1 MSGKIGVIGGSGLY
15 QMEEVQGV
23 RDIKVDTPFG
33 EPSDFLITGT
43 LYGKSM
49 VFLPRHGV
57 GHRIQPTDLNFRANI
72 YAMKKMGVE
81 WIISLSAVGSMK
93 EEIAPGDIVI
103 PDQYYDNTK
112 RRLSTFFGDGV
123 VVHVS
128 FANPTCVRLNSILS
142 RAARAVG
149 ANVHEGGTY
158 LCIEGPQFS
167 TRAESNIYRQWG
179 VDVIGMTNVT
189 EAKLAKE
196 AEICYSTLALPTDYD
211 VWRAS
216 NETVTVEQI
225 LEVLNANV
233 EKSKSIIKEAVKSI
247 PYDRDCGCADAL
259 KDAIITAPERI
270 PAEKRQELELLLGRY
285 LRT

>member
-15 QMEEVQGV
+15 QMDGLQKV
-23 RDIKVDTPFG
+23 REIMVDTPFG
-33 EPSDFLITGT
+33 QPSDFMITGA
-43 LYGKSM
+43 LDGKEM

-57 GHRIQPTDLNFRANI
+57 GHRIQPTDINFRANI
-72 YAMKKMGVE
+72 FAMKKLGVE

-112 RRLSTFFGDGV
+112 RRVSTFFGDGV

-128 FANPTCVRLNSILS
+128 FADPTCSRLNSILS
-142 RAARAVG
+142 EAARTAG
-149 ANVHEGGTY
+149 CNVHEGGAY

-189 EAKLAKE
+189 EAKLARE
-196 AEICYSTLALPTDYD
+196 AEICYSTVALPTDYD
-211 VWRAS
+211 VWRES
-216 NETVTVEQI
+216 EETVTVEQI
-225 LEVLNANV
+225 LEVLSANV
-233 EKSKSIIKEAVKSI
+233 DKSKNIIKEAVKSI
-247 PYDRDCGCADAL
+247 PYDRDCGCSEAL
-259 KDAIITAPERI
+259 RDAILTAPEKI
-270 PAEKRQELELLLGRY
+270 TAAKKLELELLLGKY
-285 LRT
+285 MK